1 MDREQRY
8 LELYNLSTSYVRRKH
23 KQIDDYEQE
32 DLIQDIA
39 TFLLPRLVEKENIN
53 DNYVFKSIENYIKR
67 LKGKKGK
74 EIKCV
79 SLDNEAYEGITF
91 HDIIP
96 DEPIPID
103 MILEL
108 KLQGFSEKRISE
120 ITDLDIKIIRKH
132 IKGGTL

>member
-1 MDREQRY
+1 
-8 LELYNLSTSYVRRKH
+8 
-23 KQIDDYEQE
+23 
-32 DLIQDIA
+32 
-39 TFLLPRLVEKENIN
+39 
-53 DNYVFKSIENYIKR
+53 
-67 LKGKKGK
+67 
-74 EIKCV
+74 
-79 SLDNEAYEGITF
+79 LDNEAYEGITF

-132 IKGGTL
+132 IKGGN